1 MFLVCF
7 RYYFLL
13 SLSYFI
19 HDHSSY
25 AVNLSCLNKRCCCC
39 FASGEDPTLFRLTTS
54 VLGRKNSSINSL
66 YQSLITIKT
75 HERCIFCIAGLVSS
89 DRGDSEAA
97 NGYGASGA
105 ITLQTKFLRRT
116 VEPPKHL
123 ISPKKSFG
131 QSCFARGGFSGS
143 WRWFASKHFSFHCI
157 SKYTVLVIKVE
168 SLQRPIF
175 IELTV
180 RSTCCSWSYPLI
192 IMKPR

>member
-39 FASGEDPTLFRLTTS
+39 FASGEDPALFRLTTS

-75 HERCIFCIAGLVSS
+75 HKRCIFCIDGLLCSA
-89 DRGDSEAA
+89 RGDSEAA
-97 NGYGASGA
+97 NNNNNNFICIAVY
-105 ITLQTKFLRRT
+105 TKVLYRFT
-116 VEPPKHL
+116 
-123 ISPKKSFG
+123 IKK
-131 QSCFARGGFSGS
+131 
-143 WRWFASKHFSFHCI
+143 
-157 SKYTVLVIKVE
+157 E
-168 SLQRPIF
+168 NN
-175 IELTV
+175 
-180 RSTCCSWSYPLI
+180 
-192 IMKPR
+192 

>member
-25 AVNLSCLNKRCCCC
+25 SVNLSCLNKRCCCC

-66 YQSLITIKT
+66 YQSHITIKT
-75 HERCIFCIAGLVSS
+75 HKRCIFCIDGLLSS

-116 VEPPKHL
+116 VEPPRHL
-123 ISPKKSFG
+123 TSPKKSFG
-131 QSCFARGGFSGS
+131 QSRFATGGFSGS
-143 WRWFASKHFSFHCI
+143 
-157 SKYTVLVIKVE
+157 
-168 SLQRPIF
+168 
-175 IELTV
+175 
-180 RSTCCSWSYPLI
+180 
-192 IMKPR
+192 